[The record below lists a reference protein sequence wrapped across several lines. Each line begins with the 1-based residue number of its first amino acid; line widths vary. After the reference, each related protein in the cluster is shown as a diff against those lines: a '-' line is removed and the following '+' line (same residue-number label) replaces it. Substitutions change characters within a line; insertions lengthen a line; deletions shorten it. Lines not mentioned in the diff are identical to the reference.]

1 MRPGELNRAPEIC
14 ALYVSTEDSTH
25 ARKRP
30 SRPRTLRSLRLRLVQ
45 PGHKPGPVHGDP
57 KILARILAQLEDR
70 DQEEVLAELIQM
82 HADEKEAQSD
92 VLKDYLRR
100 KG

>member
-1 MRPGELNRAPEIC
+1 MPENDHRDLELSEVFGFLLSSQAINRARFTVI
-14 ALYVSTEDSTH
+14 L
-25 ARKRP
+25 
-30 SRPRTLRSLRLRLVQ
+30 
-45 PGHKPGPVHGDP
+45 

-70 DQEEVLAELIQM
+70 DQEEVLAELRQM

>member
-1 MRPGELNRAPEIC
+1 MPKNDHHDLELSEVFGFVLSSQATNRARFTVI
-14 ALYVSTEDSTH
+14 L
-25 ARKRP
+25 
-30 SRPRTLRSLRLRLVQ
+30 
-45 PGHKPGPVHGDP
+45 

-70 DQEEVLAELIQM
+70 DQEEVLAELRQM